1 LGNGNYWLINGG
13 AGMTVE
19 AAVPG
24 VTGQAIGWA
33 SHGWWTGCVVDYMF
47 KGSHD
52 KPLGV
57 GNGDD
62 VQPAKCRSEPMY
74 RPVSSSCDE
83 GVCKTAGVCWKITYV
98 IYDYVE
104 QV

>member
-1 LGNGNYWLINGG
+1 V
-13 AGMTVE
+13 TVE
-19 AAVPG
+19 AAVSG

-33 SHGWWTGCVVDYMF
+33 SHGWWTSCVVDYLF

-57 GNGDD
+57 SNGDD
-62 VQPAKCRSEPMY
+62 VQPGKKCRSEPMC
-74 RPVSSSCDE
+74 RPVSSSCDD
-83 GVCKTAGVCWKITYV
+83 GARKTAGVCWKITYV
-98 IYDYVE
+98 VHDYME